1 MAKQSRSS
9 KSGLAKFEG
18 QDVLAS
24 RIKVAKAGDGL
35 SKALEV
41 EPTEFHHG
49 DRVFVVLET
58 VVGNVEFPPL
68 KDVDGLARLHRLDT
82 TLATIVDGQL
92 VAEMLDKQRVANA
105 EHDGE
110 PQMDLSG
117 GDGDGD

>member
-24 RIKVAKAGDGL
+24 RIKVGKAGDGL